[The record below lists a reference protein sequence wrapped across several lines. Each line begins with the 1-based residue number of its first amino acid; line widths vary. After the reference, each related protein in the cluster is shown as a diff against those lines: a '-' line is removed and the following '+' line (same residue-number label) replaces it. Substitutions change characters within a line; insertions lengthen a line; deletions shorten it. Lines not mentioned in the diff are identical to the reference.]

1 MQRKYEL
8 FGTGLR
14 WEDARR
20 RNAIVGPV
28 ASPGIPTDGQRCWL
42 PYAVGDR
49 NANPNATF
57 SALPDPTEPS
67 AFPASCPAVRPAFMI
82 ASIVS
87 TSARDVRGARPLV
100 GRRLTW
106 MPALAAVAMAA
117 AACGTKDA
125 ADPLQPSGPVGRVRF
140 VNLVTDPSRNP
151 VNALLEGLPFG
162 VNLVY
167 AASTP
172 ASLPAPSTAF
182 YSAVLAGDRT
192 IVLKKT
198 ADTTVTVATLSVN
211 IAANNDYTVYA
222 TGGTGGSAVTAFSTA
237 DANTPP
243 AAGQARIRVTNMS
256 PAAGAVDVFI
266 TAANA
271 DLAAATPVATGLANR
286 AVVRWCIA
294 GAGDVS
300 DPHGAGGY
308 GAGGARGGGELDAER
323 RRGRGREWSDDRH
336 RGCAGGWHAASV
348 VCAERSVALDV
359 NVRHHR
365 RCESASG
372 STRFSRRSLILP
384 VYRVDRGSPCLAR
397 CRPHIIW
404 CAEPVRSR
412 ENSREL
418 MDRLAHD
425 VRIALRGF
433 RRTPAFTAT
442 VLAILALGIGMAST
456 MAAVS
461 DAVLRRPLPVVAP
474 ERVVALWPTRE
485 GTEISLMPDDL
496 ERLRHDSRTMRAI
509 AGFVHWGAVP
519 YAVTDGD
526 RPLVL
531 PQSRVTGNFFDVLGT
546 RPVLGRLLRPED
558 DVAGASPVIV
568 LSYATWRRDFG
579 GDPAVLGRR
588 LHLSSFALD
597 VTVVGVA
604 PPGLDYP
611 LGTAYWAPYATTG
624 QGPVDLV
631 ARLAPGATPSAA
643 GTELLAIMRRLH
655 PELALSGADVRG
667 IAEAIVGRV
676 RPALLVLTAA
686 VALLLLIACVNVGSL
701 LLLRASGRAR
711 EIAVRRAIGASTGD
725 IVRQLVVES
734 AMLGLAGGVVGAGV
748 AAALL
753 RVMSAR
759 ALGMLPR
766 GDVVV
771 AAGTPVALSAGVTLL
786 TVLLCGV
793 LPALAGARGAPASPL
808 RLDARSGSGS
818 RARRRARAWLVASQ
832 VALALVMLAGA
843 GLLGRSLA
851 RLEGQDLGYR
861 ADGLQF
867 FQVTFPLTRFDTPAK
882 YTPMLDRV
890 AERNSVLPAESSLP
904 SDTSTRTQ
912 RSPCQLGW
920 RSGGTRLAASR
931 SIHRRSRTRP
941 AGS

>member
-1 MQRKYEL
+1 
-8 FGTGLR
+8 
-14 WEDARR
+14 
-20 RNAIVGPV
+20 
-28 ASPGIPTDGQRCWL
+28 
-42 PYAVGDR
+42 
-49 NANPNATF
+49 
-57 SALPDPTEPS
+57 
-67 AFPASCPAVRPAFMI
+67 
-82 ASIVS
+82 
-87 TSARDVRGARPLV
+87 
-100 GRRLTW
+100 
-106 MPALAAVAMAA
+106 
-117 AACGTKDA
+117 
-125 ADPLQPSGPVGRVRF
+125 
-140 VNLVTDPSRNP
+140 
-151 VNALLEGLPFG
+151 
-162 VNLVY
+162 
-167 AASTP
+167 
-172 ASLPAPSTAF
+172 
-182 YSAVLAGDRT
+182 
-192 IVLKKT
+192 
-198 ADTTVTVATLSVN
+198 
-211 IAANNDYTVYA
+211 
-222 TGGTGGSAVTAFSTA
+222 
-237 DANTPP
+237 
-243 AAGQARIRVTNMS
+243 
-256 PAAGAVDVFI
+256 
-266 TAANA
+266 
-271 DLAAATPVATGLANR
+271 
-286 AVVRWCIA
+286 
-294 GAGDVS
+294 
-300 DPHGAGGY
+300 
-308 GAGGARGGGELDAER
+308 
-323 RRGRGREWSDDRH
+323 
-336 RGCAGGWHAASV
+336 
-348 VCAERSVALDV
+348 
-359 NVRHHR
+359 
-365 RCESASG
+365 
-372 STRFSRRSLILP
+372 
-384 VYRVDRGSPCLAR
+384 
-397 CRPHIIW
+397 
-404 CAEPVRSR
+404 
-412 ENSREL
+412 

-461 DAVLRRPLPVVAP
+461 DAVLRRRLPVVAP

-485 GTEISLMPDDL
+485 GTEISLMSDDL

-568 LSYATWRRDFG
+568 LGYATWRRDFG

-631 ARLAPGATPSAA
+631 ARLTPGATPSAA

-851 RLEGQDLGYR
+851 RLERQDLGYR

-890 AERNSVLPAESSLP
+890 ATRLRAVPGVTALTPVLIPPFLGPNVFTWPTQVWGPSPAGMERPPLLPVETGGPDYFRTMGIPLVRGRGFLESDRDGAPLVTVVSEAAARRLWPGRDPIGKRFRFGLGEATDSTEWWTVVGVARDIRYRSLRDATPSLFLPARQSMTQGNFAMRSAGRTAADRDAVLAAIRRALNDVDPDLGIWLP
-904 SDTSTRTQ
+904 QTMDDYLAGPMAQPRLNAVLLSGFALVALLLAAIGLYGALASTVGERTRELGI
-912 RSPCQLGW
+912 RSALGATPS
-920 RSGGTRLAASR
+920 RLRRDVLGQALVVCGVGAVVGLAGALAASR
-931 SIHRRSRTRP
+931 LLTALLYDVSPTDPTALLGACALLLGVALAAVYLPARRATRIDP
-941 AGS
+941 ARALRAD

>member
-1 MQRKYEL
+1 
-8 FGTGLR
+8 
-14 WEDARR
+14 
-20 RNAIVGPV
+20 
-28 ASPGIPTDGQRCWL
+28 
-42 PYAVGDR
+42 
-49 NANPNATF
+49 
-57 SALPDPTEPS
+57 
-67 AFPASCPAVRPAFMI
+67 
-82 ASIVS
+82 
-87 TSARDVRGARPLV
+87 
-100 GRRLTW
+100 
-106 MPALAAVAMAA
+106 
-117 AACGTKDA
+117 
-125 ADPLQPSGPVGRVRF
+125 
-140 VNLVTDPSRNP
+140 
-151 VNALLEGLPFG
+151 
-162 VNLVY
+162 
-167 AASTP
+167 
-172 ASLPAPSTAF
+172 
-182 YSAVLAGDRT
+182 
-192 IVLKKT
+192 
-198 ADTTVTVATLSVN
+198 
-211 IAANNDYTVYA
+211 
-222 TGGTGGSAVTAFSTA
+222 
-237 DANTPP
+237 
-243 AAGQARIRVTNMS
+243 
-256 PAAGAVDVFI
+256 
-266 TAANA
+266 
-271 DLAAATPVATGLANR
+271 
-286 AVVRWCIA
+286 
-294 GAGDVS
+294 
-300 DPHGAGGY
+300 
-308 GAGGARGGGELDAER
+308 
-323 RRGRGREWSDDRH
+323 
-336 RGCAGGWHAASV
+336 
-348 VCAERSVALDV
+348 
-359 NVRHHR
+359 
-365 RCESASG
+365 
-372 STRFSRRSLILP
+372 
-384 VYRVDRGSPCLAR
+384 
-397 CRPHIIW
+397 
-404 CAEPVRSR
+404 
-412 ENSREL
+412 

-461 DAVLRRPLPVVAP
+461 DAVLRRRLPVVAP

-485 GTEISLMPDDL
+485 GTEISLMSDDL

-558 DVAGASPVIV
+558 DVAGASPVIA

-631 ARLAPGATPSAA
+631 ARLTPGATPSAA

-748 AAALL
+748 AAAFL

-808 RLDARSGSGS
+808 RFDARSGSGS

-851 RLEGQDLGYR
+851 RLERQDLGYR

-890 AERNSVLPAESSLP
+890 ATRLRAVPGVTALTSVLIPPFLGPDVFTWPTQVWGPSPAGMERPPLLPVETGGPDYFRTMGIPLVRGRGFLESDRDGAPLVTVVSEAAARRLWPGQDPIGKRFRFGLGEATDSTEWWTVVGVARDIRYRSLRDATP
-904 SDTSTRTQ
+904 SLFLPARQSMTQGNFAMRSAGRTAADRDAVLAAIRRALNEVDPDLGIWLPQTMDDYLAGPMAQPRLNAVLLSGFALVALLLAAIGLYGALASTVGERTRELGI
-912 RSPCQLGW
+912 RSALGATPS
-920 RSGGTRLAASR
+920 RLRRDVLGQALVVCGVGAVVGLAGALAASR
-931 SIHRRSRTRP
+931 LLTALLYDVSPTDPTALLGACALLLGVALAAVYLPARRATRIDP
-941 AGS
+941 ARALRAD